1 MISYKINYNLIK
13 EGEKIMAELMASNF
27 VHNAIDEDLKEG
39 KYTEGIHKWIFT
51 YWTCKIHMLKFRY
64 SSKI

>member
-39 KYTEGIHKWIFT
+39 KYTEGIHTRFPPYAFISFQG
-51 YWTCKIHMLKFRY
+51 
-64 SSKI
+64 

>member
-39 KYTEGIHKWIFT
+39 KYTEGIHTRFLQNQMDI
-51 YWTCKIHMLKFRY
+51 YILDMQNPY
-64 SSKI
+64 A

>member
-39 KYTEGIHKWIFT
+39 KYTEGIHVFLQNQMDI
-51 YWTCKIHMLKFRY
+51 YILDMQNPY
-64 SSKI
+64 A

>member
-39 KYTEGIHKWIFT
+39 NILKEYIHVFLQNQMDI
-51 YWTCKIHMLKFRY
+51 YILDMQNPY
-64 SSKI
+64 A

>member
-27 VHNAIDEDLKEG
+27 VHNAIDEDLKVMG
-39 KYTEGIHKWIFT
+39 FDKDYYIV
-51 YWTCKIHMLKFRY
+51 
-64 SSKI
+64 

>member
-39 KYTEGIHKWIFT
+39 KYLSFVVFLGYNCANE
-51 YWTCKIHMLKFRY
+51 
-64 SSKI
+64 